1 MHFYIHIP
9 FCESKCNYCAFTS
22 LKKND
27 YEKAYFKALK
37 EDIVY
42 LPPPYPVYLFFLQIA
57 FYSYNF

>member
-27 YEKAYFKALK
+27 YEKAYF
-37 EDIVY
+37 
-42 LPPPYPVYLFFLQIA
+42 
-57 FYSYNF
+57 

>member
-37 EDIVY
+37 EDIVFQ
-42 LPPPYPVYLFFLQIA
+42 LNNLTFNQIKLKPY
-57 FYSYNF
+57 S

>member
-37 EDIVY
+37 EDIIFQ
-42 LPPPYPVYLFFLQIA
+42 LK
-57 FYSYNF
+57 